1 METPVYKY
9 QLGLYG
15 GCLSLP
21 RDSQLLTV
29 CVQYGRPVLYVKMGT
44 ASTCELIISSC
55 GTGYSPSLK
64 GAYIGTA
71 MLENG
76 TLVVHYFAAWRDDK
90 KASESTLR

>member
-9 QLGLYG
+9 QLDLYDD
-15 GCLSLP
+15 CLSLP
-21 RDSQLLTV
+21 RDSQLLTI

-44 ASTCELIISSC
+44 APTCELIISPC

-64 GAYIGTA
+64 GEYIGTA

-76 TLVVHYFAAWRDDK
+76 TLVVHYFAAWRDNK
-90 KASESTLR
+90 KTGELPL